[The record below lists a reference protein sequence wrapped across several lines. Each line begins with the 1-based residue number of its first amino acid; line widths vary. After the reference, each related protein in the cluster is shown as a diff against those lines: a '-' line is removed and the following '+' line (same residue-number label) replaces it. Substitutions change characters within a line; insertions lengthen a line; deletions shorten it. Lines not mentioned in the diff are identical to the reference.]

1 MSKQAKT
8 QRVHAPAYDYEMPLK
23 TYQLQCAWCG
33 KDATVTT
40 YPGRPPR
47 FCSTGCADKARKA
60 HDRARKA
67 AGVVARKNTLAK
79 ASQRHQERRNR
90 LGPIRY

>member
-1 MSKQAKT
+1 MSKQTKT
-8 QRVHAPAYDYEMPLK
+8 RRVHVPTYDYDMPLK

-33 KDATVTT
+33 QDALVTC

-47 FCSTGCADKARKA
+47 FCSTDCATEARKA

-67 AGVVARKNTLAK
+67 TGQPQGHRQPRQTATGDVAARKNT
-79 ASQRHQERRNR
+79 RV
-90 LGPIRY
+90 